1 MNGVLDKTR
10 DILVSAV
17 VVVVAICMCT
27 YRLYVNYQLLDH
39 GSVVTCKV
47 VHVPGFFSWF
57 KREPRVLIDDE
68 EKTMICGAYY
78 FGYDFEEGD
87 MVEVYADKEYGC
99 VVYKEKAS
107 SSIVWS
113 WVPVILILLIP
124 LSFGVCLI
132 VDKVSQKK

>member
-1 MNGVLDKTR
+1 
-10 DILVSAV
+10 
-17 VVVVAICMCT
+17 
-27 YRLYVNYQLLDH
+27 
-39 GSVVTCKV
+39 
-47 VHVPGFFSWF
+47 
-57 KREPRVLIDDE
+57 
-68 EKTMICGAYY
+68 
-78 FGYDFEEGD
+78 